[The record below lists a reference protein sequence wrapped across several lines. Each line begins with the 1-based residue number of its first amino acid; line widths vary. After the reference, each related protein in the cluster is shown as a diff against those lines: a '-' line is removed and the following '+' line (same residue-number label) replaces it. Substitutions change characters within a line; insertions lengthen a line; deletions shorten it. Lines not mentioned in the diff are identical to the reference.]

1 MTRSKIKSVLAAT
14 LVAGALAGTLTGCGP
29 AASPQPAAA
38 GQPLDAAESAG
49 GSQAAGD
56 AQAAG
61 GARAAGD
68 AQAAGGAVGVPAS
81 LKFTGKTLDGKSFDA
96 ATMAGKPTI
105 LWFWAPWCATCA
117 SEAMSIADLRD
128 KYAGRLNILGIAGMG
143 NNKDMHEF
151 VSDLEVGAVPHLDDE
166 PGKLWKKFGITEQS
180 TYVILDSA
188 GKVVVKSY
196 LDDLQLTTKVKSL
209 VA

>member
-1 MTRSKIKSVLAAT
+1 VSVPRIRALIAAT
-14 LVAGALAGTLTGCGP
+14 VAAGALAGCGAV
-29 AASPQPAAA
+29 AASSEKAPLPVAEQAAEPAAA
-38 GQPLDAAESAG
+38 SGSADPGAAAP
-49 GSQAAGD
+49 
-56 AQAAG
+56 
-61 GARAAGD
+61 
-68 AQAAGGAVGVPAS
+68 VVVPAS
-81 LKFTGKTLDGKSFDA
+81 LKFKGKTLDGKSFDA

-128 KYAGRLNILGIAGMG
+128 EYAGRLNILGIAGMG

-166 PGKLWKKFGITEQS
+166 PGRLWKKFGVTEQS
-180 TYVILDSA
+180 TYVILDRA
-188 GKVVVKSY
+188 GKVVVSSY